1 MLMWVSESVIIRIF
15 RPFVARRICTMT
27 YRALLL
33 TGAMITTVA
42 VSSTLAA
49 ITSKAVQPTISPTTQ
64 ASIVPTDAPI
74 TRLDSPTSDRSAASL
89 DSNPELINFPHQ
101 KINLVDQSSQ
111 SPEFAQFIQQFRQAV
126 QNRDAQFIRDRVTSK
141 TAFDFGRHRSIN
153 YLNPDNP
160 KSPFW
165 SQLEKAIAPGCTDE
179 ANTALP
185 QTPPKGTV
193 FSCSTVFRQF
203 EGARNAPA
211 NQKISVSE
219 TSIVVVG
226 NGVNVRSEPE
236 QKAPV
241 IALLSDE
248 IVTFDRDTFEKSP
261 MQIQQ
266 TTLEPDNL
274 DGWTPVILPNDKRG
288 YVSNRFAYRPLGYR
302 AIFANTD
309 GRWMMQ
315 AFVSGD

>member
-1 MLMWVSESVIIRIF
+1 
-15 RPFVARRICTMT
+15 MT

-33 TGAMITTVA
+33 TGAMISTVA
-42 VSSTLAA
+42 VSSALAA
-49 ITSKAVQPTISPTTQ
+49 ITSKAVQPIISPTTQ
-64 ASIVPTDAPI
+64 ASIAPTNAPI
-74 TRLDSPTSDRSAASL
+74 ARLDASIADSPATPSP
-89 DSNPELINFPHQ
+89 DSNPDLSDFPHQ

-126 QNRDAQFIRDRVTSK
+126 QNRDSKFIRDRVTSK

-165 SQLEKAIAPGCTDE
+165 SQLEKAIEPGCTDE
-179 ANTALP
+179 ANAALP

-193 FSCSTVFRQF
+193 FSCSTVFRQVD
-203 EGARNAPA
+203 AVVKNASA
-211 NQKISVSE
+211 NQKPLASE
-219 TSIVVVG
+219 TSIVIVG
-226 NGVNVRSEPE
+226 KGVSVRSEPE
-236 QKAPV
+236 PKAPV

-248 IVTFDRDTFEKSP
+248 IVTFDRDTFEKSAMP
-261 MQIQQ
+261 MQQ

-274 DGWTPVILPNDKRG
+274 DGWTPVILPNDKHG

>member
-1 MLMWVSESVIIRIF
+1 MLTRVGEFMIMRIF
-15 RPFVARRICTMT
+15 HPFVARRIRTMT

-42 VSSTLAA
+42 VTTLAA
-49 ITSKAVQPTISPTTQ
+49 MTSQSVQKTATIQ
-64 ASIVPTDAPI
+64 ASIARLDAAPI
-74 TRLDSPTSDRSAASL
+74 ADSPATPP
-89 DSNPELINFPHQ
+89 DSNPDLSDFPHQ

-179 ANTALP
+179 ATTALP

-302 AIFANTD
+302 AIFANPD

>member
-1 MLMWVSESVIIRIF
+1 
-15 RPFVARRICTMT
+15 MT
-27 YRALLL
+27 YRALLV

-42 VSSTLAA
+42 VTTLAA
-49 ITSKAVQPTISPTTQ
+49 MTPQSVQKTATIQ
-64 ASIVPTDAPI
+64 ASIAPANAPI
-74 TRLDSPTSDRSAASL
+74 ARLDASISDSPATPP
-89 DSNPELINFPHQ
+89 DSNPDLSDFPHQ

-126 QNRDAQFIRDRVTSK
+126 QNRDAQFIRDLVTSK

-179 ANTALP
+179 ANTALL

-203 EGARNAPA
+203 DEVVKNAPA

-219 TSIVVVG
+219 TSIVIVG
-226 NGVNVRSEPE
+226 NGVN
-236 QKAPV
+236 
-241 IALLSDE
+241 
-248 IVTFDRDTFEKSP
+248 
-261 MQIQQ
+261 
-266 TTLEPDNL
+266 
-274 DGWTPVILPNDKRG
+274 
-288 YVSNRFAYRPLGYR
+288 
-302 AIFANTD
+302 
-309 GRWMMQ
+309 
-315 AFVSGD
+315 

>member
-1 MLMWVSESVIIRIF
+1 
-15 RPFVARRICTMT
+15 MT

-33 TGAMITTVA
+33 TGAIISTVA
-42 VSSTLAA
+42 VSSTLSAT
-49 ITSKAVQPTISPTTQ
+49 TSKAVPPPISPTQAAIAPTNAPISSLD
-64 ASIVPTDAPI
+64 ASISDTPATPSDNN
-74 TRLDSPTSDRSAASL
+74 LDLSD
-89 DSNPELINFPHQ
+89 FPHQ
-101 KINLVDQSSQ
+101 KINLVDQSNQ
-111 SPEFAQFIQQFRQAV
+111 SPEFAQFIQRFRQAV
-126 QNRDAQFIRDRVTSK
+126 QNRDSKFIRDRVTSK
-141 TAFDFGRHRSIN
+141 TAFDFGKHRSIN
-153 YLNPDNP
+153 YFNPDNP

-165 SQLEKAIAPGCTDE
+165 SQLEKAIALGCTDE

-185 QTPPKGTV
+185 QSPPKGTA

-203 EGARNAPA
+203 AGARNALA
-211 NQKISVSE
+211 NQKVPVSE

-241 IALLSDE
+241 IAVLSDE
-248 IVTFDRDTFEKSP
+248 IVTFDRDTFEKFP

-288 YVSNRFAYRPLGYR
+288 YVTNRFAYRPLGYR

>member
-1 MLMWVSESVIIRIF
+1 MN
-15 RPFVARRICTMT
+15 

-33 TGAMITTVA
+33 TGAVISTVA

-49 ITSKAVQPTISPTTQ
+49 MTSQSVQKTATIQ
-64 ASIVPTDAPI
+64 ASIALTNAPI
-74 TRLDSPTSDRSAASL
+74 ARLDAAPIADSPATPP
-89 DSNPELINFPHQ
+89 DSNPNLSDFPHQ

-141 TAFDFGRHRSIN
+141 TTFDFGRHRSIN
-153 YLNPDNP
+153 YLNLDNP

-179 ANTALP
+179 ANIALP
-185 QTPPKGTV
+185 QNPPKGTV

-203 EGARNAPA
+203 DEVVKNAPA

-219 TSIVVVG
+219 TSIVIVG
-226 NGVNVRSEPE
+226 NGVNVRSEPDT
-236 QKAPV
+236 KAPV
-241 IALLSDE
+241 IAILSDE

-274 DGWTPVILPNDKRG
+274 DGWTPVILPNDKHG

-315 AFVSGD
+315 TFVSGD

>member
-1 MLMWVSESVIIRIF
+1 MN
-15 RPFVARRICTMT
+15 

-33 TGAMITTVA
+33 TGAVISTVA
-42 VSSTLAA
+42 VTTLAA
-49 ITSKAVQPTISPTTQ
+49 MTSQSVQKTATIQ
-64 ASIVPTDAPI
+64 ASID
-74 TRLDSPTSDRSAASL
+74 RLDNSAIADSPATPP
-89 DSNPELINFPHQ
+89 DSNPDLSDFQHQ
-101 KINLVDQSSQ
+101 KINLVDQSNQ

-141 TAFDFGRHRSIN
+141 TTFDFGRHRSIN

-179 ANTALP
+179 ANVVVP
-185 QTPPKGTV
+185 PVPKGTF
-193 FSCSTVFRQF
+193 FSCSVVFRQF
-203 EGARNAPA
+203 EVIKNATTSEIQLA
-211 NQKISVSE
+211 YE
-219 TSIVVVG
+219 TSIVIVG

-241 IALLSDE
+241 IAILSDE
-248 IVTFDRDTFEKSP
+248 IVTFDRDMFEKSP

-274 DGWTPVILPNDKRG
+274 DGWTPVILPNDKHG

-302 AIFANTD
+302 VIFANTD

>member
-1 MLMWVSESVIIRIF
+1 
-15 RPFVARRICTMT
+15 MT
-27 YRALLL
+27 YRTLLL
-33 TGAMITTVA
+33 TGAMISTVA
-42 VSSTLAA
+42 VSSALAA
-49 ITSKAVQPTISPTTQ
+49 IPSQSILKTATIQ
-64 ASIVPTDAPI
+64 ASIA
-74 TRLDSPTSDRSAASL
+74 RLDNSTIADSPAASH
-89 DSNPELINFPHQ
+89 DSNPELSDFPHQ
-101 KINLVDQSSQ
+101 KINLVDQSNQ

-141 TAFDFGRHRSIN
+141 TEFDFGKHRSIN

-160 KSPFW
+160 QSPFW

-179 ANTALP
+179 ANVVVP
-185 QTPPKGTV
+185 PVPKGTF
-193 FSCSTVFRQF
+193 FSCSPVFRQF
-203 EGARNAPA
+203 DEVTKNATTSEIQLA
-211 NQKISVSE
+211 YE

-241 IALLSDE
+241 IAVLSDE
-248 IVTFDRDTFEKSP
+248 IVTFDRHTFEKSP
-261 MQIQQ
+261 TPIQQ